1 MMRTS
6 FDFKI
11 LVQNSEEAPE
21 QTRSYIAN
29 YTGMGP
35 EEVYDKVDVE
45 FKVSLPKADTAA
57 EITEAMDLGQLVV
70 HVFGTLKRTMAKPFG
85 A

>member
-1 MMRTS
+1 
-6 FDFKI
+6 
-11 LVQNSEEAPE
+11 
-21 QTRSYIAN
+21 
-29 YTGMGP
+29 MGP